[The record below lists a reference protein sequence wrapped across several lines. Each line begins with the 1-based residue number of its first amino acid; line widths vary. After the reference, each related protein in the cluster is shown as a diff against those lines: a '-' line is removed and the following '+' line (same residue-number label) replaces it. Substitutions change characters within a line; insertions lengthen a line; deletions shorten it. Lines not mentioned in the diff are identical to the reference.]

1 MSNKHWITPDWPA
14 PANVYAATTLRTG
27 GVSVGAFNCLNIALH
42 VGDDAGFVRQNRLI
56 IKEMLNLPEEPK
68 WLEQIHSN
76 QVIDAACGDLIKQA
90 DASYTNKSGIVCAVM
105 TADCLPLLVCASD
118 GSQVAAIHAGWKG
131 LVNGI
136 IESTL
141 NKMHSPPSDLLAWI
155 GPSICQKCYE
165 VGNEVYQKFTQQYPV
180 SKKAFRPKN
189 TQWLA
194 SLPQIAELILQSNG
208 VNSVYQS
215 ELCTFEL
222 ENELYSYRRTPQ
234 TGRIGTLIWFNDQLR
249 D

>member
-1 MSNKHWITPDWPA
+1 MKTKLANWPA
-14 PANVYAATTLRTG
+14 PKNITALATTRLSGFSQPPYDSNNLGMNTG
-27 GVSVGAFNCLNIALH
+27 DQEEH
-42 VGDDAGFVRQNRLI
+42 VLQNRQQL
-56 IKEMLNLPEEPK
+56 KHLLQLPNEPQWLRQTHSTHCVVVEEDANR
-68 WLEQIHSN
+68 EA
-76 QVIDAACGDLIKQA
+76 DAAITRSNEHPLVIL
-90 DASYTNKSGIVCAVM
+90 
-105 TADCLPLLVCASD
+105 TADCLPITLCNIQ
-118 GSQVAAIHAGWKG
+118 GTEIAAIHAGWKG